1 MAEIVVDQRAESA
14 SLYERDF
21 YAWSQRQAAMLRA
34 GHLTGV
40 DLEHLAE
47 EIEDMGREQRRAVRS
62 QLRHLLVHL
71 LKLRFSP
78 ATDPRAGWIDEIHH
92 ARAEVEDRLADSPSL
107 ASHLAGLFVEAWP
120 RARRRAISQM
130 EAHGELPPVPED
142 CPFTLEQALDDDY
155 WPE

>member
-1 MAEIVVDQRAESA
+1 MAEIVVDQRAENT

-21 YAWSQRQAAMLRA
+21 YAWTQRQAARLRA

-40 DLEHLAE
+40 DVEHLAE

-71 LKLRFSP
+71 LKLRYSP

-92 ARAEVEDRLADSPSL
+92 ARTEVEDRLADSPSL

-120 RARRRAISQM
+120 RARRRAITQM
-130 EAHGELPPVPED
+130 EAHGELPAVPED

-155 WPE
+155 CPE